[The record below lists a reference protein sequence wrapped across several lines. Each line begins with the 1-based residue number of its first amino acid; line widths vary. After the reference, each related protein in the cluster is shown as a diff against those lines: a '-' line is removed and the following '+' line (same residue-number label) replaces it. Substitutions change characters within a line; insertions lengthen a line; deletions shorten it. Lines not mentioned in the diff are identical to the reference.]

1 MVVKQEVVRPNSQLA
16 KVIMGWSA
24 ASSARGLT
32 TGKRGRLVPD
42 YTARRPI
49 GRATGGSAGNE
60 TQGRLYLFVLAQ
72 LKKGGKT
79 SQGGIP

>member
-1 MVVKQEVVRPNSQLA
+1 
-16 KVIMGWSA
+16 MGWSA

-32 TGKRGRLVPD
+32 TGKRGRLVPS

-60 TQGRLYLFVLAQ
+60 TQRRLLLLFLAQ
-72 LKKGGKT
+72 RKGAKLHKEVSHEDT
-79 SQGGIP
+79 HDRH

>member
-1 MVVKQEVVRPNSQLA
+1 ME
-16 KVIMGWSA
+16 WSA

-32 TGKRGRLVPD
+32 TGKRGRLVPS

-60 TQGRLYLFVLAQ
+60 TQRRLLPPFLAQ
-72 LKKGGKT
+72 QRMAAKHHKE
-79 SQGGIP
+79 SSHEDAYDRH

>member
-1 MVVKQEVVRPNSQLA
+1 
-16 KVIMGWSA
+16 MGWSA

-32 TGKRGRLVPD
+32 TVKRGRLVPD

-72 LKKGGKT
+72 QRRAAKHHKEASHEDT
-79 SQGGIP
+79 HDRH